1 MSECQLDYP
10 HAAVWCPAC
19 WAEQQQGQV
28 ITEMRR
34 ANDLKQQELLLRDQR
49 EDDVVYRKPQPH
61 PVRYIPATT
70 PPSPEAPNTEKGG
83 IGIEPRQRKSL

>member
-1 MSECQLDYP
+1 MSECLMDYP
-10 HAAVWCPAC
+10 HAPVWCPAC

-34 ANDLKQQELLLRDQR
+34 ANDLKERELLLRDQR
-49 EDDVVYRKPQPH
+49 SDDENYWRPTPK
-61 PVRYIPATT
+61 PVRYTPALT
-70 PPSPEAPNTEKGG
+70 PPVQQQNEKGGG

>member
-1 MSECQLDYP
+1 MSECLMDYP
-10 HAAVWCPAC
+10 HAPVWCQAC

-34 ANDLKQQELLLRDQR
+34 ANDLKERELLLRDLH
-49 EDDVVYRKPQPH
+49 DDDWRPAPKPVQ
-61 PVRYIPATT
+61 YIPATT
-70 PPSPEAPNTEKGG
+70 PPAQQQSKKGG